1 MQLTCAERMRADVGI
16 SVQDREI
23 QSLVNDIK
31 EGRLLLP
38 EMQRGYVWK
47 STQVRDLFDS
57 LYHEYPTG
65 QLLIWQT
72 DELPHMHTAAVGG
85 VEKAAYRPQLLLDG
99 QQRLTSLTAIL
110 FGEPLLVRDRSRQV
124 DIVFNVFDAKEPF
137 DVATAVHRP
146 QAGWVSLTKLF
157 TKGTMAV
164 FSDLKLDL
172 SDPAAQVAHDR
183 LTRLNSI
190 KQYRYRINVL
200 EDLGYD
206 KVTQIFVRINSGGTR
221 LNSADL
227 TLAQVSSRWY
237 GVTDELHT
245 YRQNVKALGWELD
258 DAILLR
264 VITAL
269 LTNQSSLSQLFRS
282 GREHLTV
289 EELQAAWK
297 RAKPAMDQALHFL
310 IHNCLIDRLAMLPTY
325 YVLVPLAV
333 FFDRFGKNVSE
344 QQARMLQRWLYMALI
359 WSRYSGPTE
368 TNLNQDLAALTKDD
382 QPILRMIQNIEDKVG
397 DNRLLLERA
406 LQDELSNSPFMLMA
420 YVLARKAG
428 ARDWFNGV
436 VIGGNQ
442 PLEYHHIVPKALL
455 AGRYDSRTQARI
467 VNQVANL
474 AFISGR
480 ANGVIAAKSPD
491 TYLPTIEEARLRAQ
505 YVPLD
510 RALWSPDRYEDFAR
524 ERRQLLANAINSLL
538 ASLMDDPAPWVS
550 DMSKQLKARMGAA
563 EQDLRELIEQR
574 LTANFGSRAWKRC
587 VPSDIQDQV
596 QLRIDQRIKRNP
608 FEADQYDELASRLTQ
623 CNFGDYGKIIKSNW
637 ALFEDVFSD
646 KTTFDRQ
653 MQATQDARNAFA
665 HHRELNEGEQQTAAG
680 GLYWFEQCLRRAS
693 RPEEESEDEGDAEP
707 EAEPEAVMVGGAPL
721 AWED

>member
-1 MQLTCAERMRADVGI
+1 MGI

-72 DELPHMHTAAVGG
+72 EELPHMHAAAVQN
-85 VEKAAYRPQLLLDG
+85 VDKAAYRPQLLLDG

-110 FGEPLLVRDRSRQV
+110 FGEDLIVRDRSRKI
-124 DIVFNVFDAKEPF
+124 DIVFNVFDDDEPF
-137 DVATAVHRP
+137 EVATAVHRP

-164 FSDLKLDL
+164 FNDLKLDL
-172 SDPAAQVAHDR
+172 TDPAAQIAHDR
-183 LTRLNSI
+183 LTRLSSI

-206 KVTQIFVRINSGGTR
+206 KVTEIFVRINSGGTR

-227 TLAQVSSRWY
+227 TLAQVSSRWV
-237 GVTDELHT
+237 GVTDELYE
-245 YRQNVKALGWELD
+245 YRQGIKALGWELD

-264 VITAL
+264 VLTAI

-289 EELQAAWK
+289 EELKAAWQ
-297 RAKPAMDQALHFL
+297 RAKPAMDQAVHFL
-310 IHNCLIDRLAMLPTY
+310 IHNCLIDRLTMMPTN

-359 WSRYSGPTE
+359 WSRYTGATE
-368 TNLNQDLAALTKDD
+368 TNLNQDIAALSKDD
-382 QPILRMIQNIEDKVG
+382 QPIQRMIQNIEDKVG

-436 VIGGNQ
+436 GIGGNQ
-442 PLEYHHIVPKALL
+442 PLEYHHIFPKALL
-455 AGRYDSRTQARI
+455 AGRYDSRTQGRI

-480 ANGVIAAKSPD
+480 ANGAIAAKAPD
-491 TYLPTIEEARLRAQ
+491 SYLPTIDLSRLQAQ
-505 YVPLD
+505 YVPVEP
-510 RALWSPDRYEDFAR
+510 ALWSLDHYEDFVR
-524 ERRQLLANAINSLL
+524 ERRELLASAINSLL
-538 ASLMDDPAPWVS
+538 ASLMDEPAPWIS
-550 DMSKQLKARMGAA
+550 DMSKQLEARMGAA

-574 LTANFGSRAWKRC
+574 LTANFGPRAWKNW
-587 VPSDIQDQV
+587 VPGDIKEQV
-596 QLRIDQRIKRNP
+596 QQRIEQHIKRNP
-608 FEADQYDELASRLTQ
+608 FEADQYESLAQKLSQ

-646 KTTFDRQ
+646 KSTFDRQ

-680 GLYWFEQCLRRAS
+680 SLYWFEQCLRRAA
-693 RPEEESEDEGDAEP
+693 RTLEEETDEEIIDERDAVLAEVTSMVRED
-707 EAEPEAVMVGGAPL
+707 
-721 AWED
+721 